1 MNLDT
6 FSYSDEILQAV
17 NNVKTSEISGT
28 WVLFGY
34 SDRVRKCNIMTLDVK
49 KEGTVWIDLLDL
61 FDDEKIQY
69 GYAKLD
75 FEAKGDM
82 KIFLIHWVGKDVD
95 ENKKESCMPH
105 LNEIRNLIPCY
116 DLLIS
121 TMDPLDIMAQVHGY
135 STRVQPI
142 CAIARPL
149 RPRRDTTISF
159 HGSKTQSLE
168 GGRKYRSSTQQRHPQ
183 RKNKPE
189 MLSESSTFTSYL
201 EPVAQPKFKITII
214 GSIGVGKTFIY
225 LSYNEGGSALSNPQL
240 ITSTIS
246 ADCMSKKVS
255 LDNHNFTLEIW
266 DTAGQERYVAFAP
279 VWTRNAKVVICVYDI
294 TDEDSYKE
302 IPKLME
308 TAKAYANERAI
319 FYLVGNKADLV
330 HRRVVQESTAE
341 KFAKQHDMVFME
353 CSGLTGL
360 NILKLFES
368 ITRRVVFVYHDIF
381 TSNNAFSERIIK
393 LTDSTTAE
401 RELITNRKRH
411 GCQQCSK
418 L

>member
-6 FSYSDEILQAV
+6 LSYSDKILQAV

-34 SDRVRKCNIMTLDVK
+34 SDRVRKSNIMTLDVK
-49 KEGTVWIDLLDL
+49 KEGTVWIDLVDL

-69 GYAKLD
+69 GYAKLN
-75 FEAKGDM
+75 FTVKGDF
-82 KIFLIHWVGKDVD
+82 KLFLIHWVGKDVD
-95 ENKKESCMPH
+95 ENEKESYMPH

-121 TMDPLDIMAQVHGY
+121 TMDPINIIAQVHGY
-135 STRVQPI
+135 FARVQSI
-142 CAIARPL
+142 CASARPL
-149 RPRRDTTISF
+149 RPRRDSSISYRE
-159 HGSKTQSLE
+159 SRNQSLE
-168 GGRKYRSSTQQRHPQ
+168 GRMKYKYSSLQKNPKH
-183 RKNKPE
+183 KNKPE
-189 MLSESSTFTSYL
+189 MVSESSKFTSYL
-201 EPVAQPKFKITII
+201 EPVEQPKFKVALI
-214 GSIGVGKTFIY
+214 GSLGVGKTIIY
-225 LSYNEGGSALSNPQL
+225 LSYNAGGSAPPSPNRR
-240 ITSTIS
+240 STTIQM
-246 ADCMSKKVS
+246 DCLNRNVR
-255 LDNHNFTLEIW
+255 LGDHQFTLEIW
-266 DTAGQERYVAFAP
+266 DTAGQEMDVAFF
-279 VWTRNAKVVICVYDI
+279 WTRNAKVVICVYDI

-308 TAKAYANERAI
+308 TAKAYADERAI